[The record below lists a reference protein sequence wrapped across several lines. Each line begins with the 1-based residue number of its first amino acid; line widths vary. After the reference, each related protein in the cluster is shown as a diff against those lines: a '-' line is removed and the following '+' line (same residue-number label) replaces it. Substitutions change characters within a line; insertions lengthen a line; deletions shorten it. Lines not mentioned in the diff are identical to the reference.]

1 MEEESTLDRPWPRRN
16 LKPSKKKLA
25 ALEDNDDNAD
35 EIQKPV
41 VSQRQ
46 KNVKRKADVENKDEG
61 TTSGKEEMGS
71 QKQKHKKSR
80 KPEVKSNITKVAS
93 G

>member
-1 MEEESTLDRPWPRRN
+1 MEEESTLDQPWPCRN

-35 EIQKPV
+35 EIQKPM